1 MCGIAGIL
9 DENHHLE
16 NQKIIFKD
24 MIQSMKHRGPTSD
37 GLYLEDHIALM
48 HTRLAIVDV
57 EKGLQPMHIGDYT
70 IIYNGECYNTEELRC
85 DLEEK
90 GIVFHT
96 SCDTEVILNAY
107 IYYKENCLHMINGIF
122 AFAIYNSKDKC
133 LFLAR
138 DPMGVKPLFYTFV
151 NQILVFAS
159 EIKTLLTYPLVK
171 PIIDE
176 HSIHQIAYL
185 GPGRMSGNGVF
196 KNIYE
201 IKGGEYATY
210 SSSSFQIHSY
220 FELKAEPHIDSY
232 EETVEKVR
240 SLVFDSI
247 ERQLVSD
254 VKIGAFLSGGLDSS
268 IICAVAANHYKKE
281 GKQLSTFSLEFE
293 ENDLYFIPNHFQPT
307 SDIPYI
313 DLMVSTFETKHTKIK
328 LKSSDLINA
337 LYKAVDA
344 RDLPGMADVDTALLC
359 FCEEVKKHVDVV
371 LSGECAD
378 EIFGGYPWFQDQN
391 RPYFPWTQ
399 NLEYRHSLLLNRYQ
413 IDYHHYVGSLYHNS
427 IQKAPLLKNAST
439 EDIAIQQMTYLNIHW
454 FMQTLLDRKDRMS
467 MASGLE
473 ARVPFCDTR
482 ILNYVYSIPWEYKN
496 HNQKEKGLLREAMKN
511 LLPKEISERK
521 KSPFPKTHHPEYLR
535 ILRQELIKISKVDEP
550 LWKIFNKEEILKLC
564 DEESSIPWYGQLMTT
579 PQTIAYLLQINYWIK
594 KYKIQIQ

>member
-16 NQKIIFKD
+16 NQQVIFND
-24 MIQSMKHRGPTSD
+24 MIQTMKHRGPTSD
-37 GLYLEDHIALM
+37 GLYLEDHVALM

-57 EKGLQPMHIGDYT
+57 EKGLQPMQINEYT
-70 IIYNGECYNTEELRC
+70 IIYNGECYNTEELRH

-96 SCDTEVILNAY
+96 SSDTEVILHAY
-107 IYYKENCLHMINGIF
+107 IYYKENCLQMINGIF
-122 AFAIYNSKDKC
+122 AFAIYDIKEKS

-151 NQILVFAS
+151 DQILLFAS
-159 EIKTLLTYPLVK
+159 EIKTLLAYPLVRA
-171 PIIDE
+171 IIDE

-185 GPGRMSGNGVF
+185 GPGRISGSGVF

-210 SSSSFQIHSY
+210 SSSSFQIHPY
-220 FELKAEPHIDSY
+220 YELKAQPHTDSY
-232 EETVEKVR
+232 DETIEKVK
-240 SLVFDSI
+240 SLVIDAI
-247 ERQLVSD
+247 KRQLVSD

-313 DLMVSTFETKHTKIK
+313 DLMVDTFKTNHTKIK
-328 LKSSDLINA
+328 LKSADLIDA
-337 LYKAVDA
+337 LYRAVDA

-391 RPYFPWTQ
+391 RSYFPWTQ
-399 NLEYRHSLLLNRYQ
+399 NLEYRQSLLLNQYQ
-413 IDYHHYVGSLYHNS
+413 IDYHHYVGSLYHTS
-427 IQKAPLLKNAST
+427 IQKAPFLPNASK

-467 MASGLE
+467 MANGLE

-482 ILNYVYSIPWEYKN
+482 ILNYVYSIPWAYKN
-496 HNQKEKGLLREAMKN
+496 HNQREKGLLREAMKD
-511 LLPKEISERK
+511 LLPLEISERK
-521 KSPFPKTHHPEYLR
+521 KSPFPKTHHPEYLK
-535 ILRQELIKISKVDEP
+535 ILRQELLKISQSDEP
-550 LWKIFNKEEILKLC
+550 LWKIFNKEEVLKLC
-564 DEESSIPWYGQLMTT
+564 VEESSTPWYGQLMTT

>member
-359 FCEEVKKHVDVV
+359 FCEEVK
-371 LSGECAD
+371 
-378 EIFGGYPWFQDQN
+378 
-391 RPYFPWTQ
+391 
-399 NLEYRHSLLLNRYQ
+399 
-413 IDYHHYVGSLYHNS
+413 
-427 IQKAPLLKNAST
+427 
-439 EDIAIQQMTYLNIHW
+439 
-454 FMQTLLDRKDRMS
+454 
-467 MASGLE
+467 
-473 ARVPFCDTR
+473 
-482 ILNYVYSIPWEYKN
+482 
-496 HNQKEKGLLREAMKN
+496 
-511 LLPKEISERK
+511 
-521 KSPFPKTHHPEYLR
+521 
-535 ILRQELIKISKVDEP
+535 
-550 LWKIFNKEEILKLC
+550 
-564 DEESSIPWYGQLMTT
+564 
-579 PQTIAYLLQINYWIK
+579 
-594 KYKIQIQ
+594 